1 MKSLLTLTILFF
13 HFSLMA
19 QTPIALMPD
28 IQVSQVKLVEN
39 NITRLCYS
47 TIDSSLYYLTYDG
60 NIYKITAAGNPDLL
74 VSSLG
79 DHGLQTCQGMVIED
93 SVIYISGN
101 NNVDSA
107 YTTGYIMKGT
117 LQPNNTRIWSVLAE
131 SVPYA
136 TSQKFDHFFS
146 GLGINSTHDTLL
158 LCSGSRGDHGE
169 VRDNSGLFPNTRN
182 LAITSVVLQ
191 IPLTAQGLI
200 IPDDTTALDALE
212 LVYARGIRN
221 TYDFAYNSSG
231 ELFGVENSGDRDHE
245 DEMNWMQKGHH
256 YGFPWVMGGTDNPQQ
271 YSWFNPAAD
280 LLINHNSGSWNQGAF
295 TNDPAFPQKPA
306 GLICDLPCRND
317 GPDAA
322 YMRDSITGN
331 TYDAAAVSQAIY
343 SFTPHRSP
351 LGLVFDVD
359 SAFGSI
365 YRGNGFVLS
374 YTRGD
379 STLAGFSKLLSP
391 FNDHGEDLQL
401 LQMTK
406 DSINQTYSFTA
417 TRIVSNFNFPIDA
430 VLLDTSIYVIEIGYA
445 GTSSL
450 WKIDF
455 PKATNTSVT
464 ENTLEE
470 INLYPNPC
478 KDKLHLQFNSA
489 GKNSLITV
497 YDVQGRNLVMNEME
511 YSGNTTTLDVE
522 TLAAGT
528 YILQIRNGDQVLR
541 RKFVKK

>member
-1 MKSLLTLTILFF
+1 MKYLLTLTILFF

-47 TIDSSLYYLTYDG
+47 TLDSSLYYLTYDG
-60 NIYKITAAGNPDLL
+60 NIYKVTAAGNPDLL

-107 YTTGYIMKGT
+107 YTTGYIMRGT

-146 GLGINSTHDTLL
+146 GLGINATHDTLL

-221 TYDFAYNSSG
+221 TYDFAYNSTG

-271 YSWFNPAAD
+271 YS
-280 LLINHNSGSWNQGAF
+280 
-295 TNDPAFPQKPA
+295 
-306 GLICDLPCRND
+306 
-317 GPDAA
+317 
-322 YMRDSITGN
+322 
-331 TYDAAAVSQAIY
+331 
-343 SFTPHRSP
+343 
-351 LGLVFDVD
+351 LV
-359 SAFGSI
+359 
-365 YRGNGFVLS
+365 
-374 YTRGD
+374 
-379 STLAGFSKLLSP
+379 
-391 FNDHGEDLQL
+391 
-401 LQMTK
+401 
-406 DSINQTYSFTA
+406 
-417 TRIVSNFNFPIDA
+417 
-430 VLLDTSIYVIEIGYA
+430 
-445 GTSSL
+445 
-450 WKIDF
+450 
-455 PKATNTSVT
+455 
-464 ENTLEE
+464 
-470 INLYPNPC
+470 
-478 KDKLHLQFNSA
+478 
-489 GKNSLITV
+489 
-497 YDVQGRNLVMNEME
+497 
-511 YSGNTTTLDVE
+511 
-522 TLAAGT
+522 
-528 YILQIRNGDQVLR
+528 
-541 RKFVKK
+541 

>member
-1 MKSLLTLTILFF
+1 
-13 HFSLMA
+13 
-19 QTPIALMPD
+19 
-28 IQVSQVKLVEN
+28 
-39 NITRLCYS
+39 
-47 TIDSSLYYLTYDG
+47 
-60 NIYKITAAGNPDLL
+60 
-74 VSSLG
+74 
-79 DHGLQTCQGMVIED
+79 
-93 SVIYISGN
+93 
-101 NNVDSA
+101 
-107 YTTGYIMKGT
+107 
-117 LQPNNTRIWSVLAE
+117 
-131 SVPYA
+131 
-136 TSQKFDHFFS
+136 
-146 GLGINSTHDTLL
+146 
-158 LCSGSRGDHGE
+158 
-169 VRDNSGLFPNTRN
+169 
-182 LAITSVVLQ
+182 
-191 IPLTAQGLI
+191 
-200 IPDDTTALDALE
+200 
-212 LVYARGIRN
+212 
-221 TYDFAYNSSG
+221 
-231 ELFGVENSGDRDHE
+231 
-245 DEMNWMQKGHH
+245 
-256 YGFPWVMGGTDNPQQ
+256 
-271 YSWFNPAAD
+271 
-280 LLINHNSGSWNQGAF
+280 
-295 TNDPAFPQKPA
+295 
-306 GLICDLPCRND
+306 
-317 GPDAA
+317 
-322 YMRDSITGN
+322 MRDSITGN
-331 TYDAAAVSQAIY
+331 TYDAGAVNQAIY

-359 SAFGSI
+359 SALGSI

-401 LQMTK
+401 LQLTK
-406 DSINQTYSFTA
+406 DSINQSYSFTA

-455 PKATNTSVT
+455 PKAVNTSVT

-522 TLAAGT
+522 NLAAGT

>member
-47 TIDSSLYYLTYDG
+47 TLDSSLYYLTYDG
-60 NIYKITAAGNPDLL
+60 NIYKVTAAGNPDLL

-107 YTTGYIMKGT
+107 YTTGYIMRGT

-146 GLGINSTHDTLL
+146 GLGINATHDTLL

-200 IPDDTTALDALE
+200 IPNDTTALDALE

-221 TYDFAYNSSG
+221 TYDFAYNSTG

-271 YSWFNPAAD
+271 YAWFNPAAD

-331 TYDAAAVSQAIY
+331 TYDAGAVNQAIY
-343 SFTPHRSP
+343 SFTP
-351 LGLVFDVD
+351 
-359 SAFGSI
+359 
-365 YRGNGFVLS
+365 
-374 YTRGD
+374 
-379 STLAGFSKLLSP
+379 
-391 FNDHGEDLQL
+391 
-401 LQMTK
+401 
-406 DSINQTYSFTA
+406 
-417 TRIVSNFNFPIDA
+417 
-430 VLLDTSIYVIEIGYA
+430 
-445 GTSSL
+445 
-450 WKIDF
+450 
-455 PKATNTSVT
+455 
-464 ENTLEE
+464 
-470 INLYPNPC
+470 
-478 KDKLHLQFNSA
+478 
-489 GKNSLITV
+489 
-497 YDVQGRNLVMNEME
+497 
-511 YSGNTTTLDVE
+511 
-522 TLAAGT
+522 
-528 YILQIRNGDQVLR
+528 QIRVT
-541 RKFVKK
+541 

>member
-1 MKSLLTLTILFF
+1 MKNLFTLIILFF
-13 HFSLMA
+13 HLSISA
-19 QTPIALMPD
+19 QTPIPLFPD

-39 NITRLCYS
+39 NVTRLCYS
-47 TIDSSLYYLTYDG
+47 PVDNAFYYLTYFG
-60 NIYKITAAGNPDLL
+60 NVYKVTTAGNPDLL
-74 VSSLG
+74 VASTG
-79 DHGLQTCQGMVIED
+79 DHGIQTCQGMVIKD
-93 SVIYISGN
+93 SVMYISGN

-107 YTTGYIMKGT
+107 FTTGYIMQGK
-117 LQPNNTRIWSVLAE
+117 LQANNTRVWTVLAE
-131 SVPYA
+131 TVPYA
-136 TSQKFDHFFS
+136 TAQQFDHFLS
-146 GLGINSTHDTLL
+146 GLGINATEDTLL
-158 LCSGSRGDHGE
+158 VCSGSRGDHGE
-169 VRDNSGLFPNTRN
+169 VRDNNGLYPNVRN

-200 IPDDTTALDALE
+200 IPDDSTALDAMQ

-221 TYDFAYNSSG
+221 TYDFAYNASG

-256 YGFPWVMGGTDNPQQ
+256 YGFPWVMGGTENPQQ
-271 YSWFNPAAD
+271 HAWFNPAAD

-306 GLICDLPCRND
+306 NLICDLPCRND
-317 GPDAA
+317 GPGAA
-322 YMRDSITGN
+322 FMRDSITGN
-331 TYDAAAVSQAIY
+331 TYDASAINQAIY

-359 SAFGSI
+359 SALGGI
-365 YRGNGFVLS
+365 YHGNGFVLS

-391 FNDHGEDLQL
+391 FNDHAEDIQL

-406 DSINQTYSFTA
+406 DTINQTYSFTS
-417 TRIVSNFNFPIDA
+417 TRIVRNFNHPIDA

-455 PKATNTSVT
+455 PKAVNTSVI
-464 ENTLEE
+464 ENTSEE
-470 INLYPNPC
+470 IKLYPNPC
-478 KDKLHLQFNSA
+478 KDKLHLQFNST
-489 GKNSLITV
+489 GKNSMITV

-511 YSGNTTTLDVE
+511 YSGNTSTLDVVN
-522 TLAAGT
+522 LAAGT
-528 YILQIRNGDQVLR
+528 YVLQIRNGDQLFR
-541 RKFVKK
+541 IKFVKK